1 MDQYVQ
7 KIKIYESEDEILADL
22 IETNIRQRGIGNP
35 NPVKLGR
42 CIKELERIYGFRE
55 GRPEK
60 LSNNFT
66 VNNQPTN
73 ESELAEQL
81 GMTRQTLQNYKKLTE
96 MIPELEKL
104 HDTSNRKNQVK
115 INFVI
120 ALRYFERIEFKIK
133 RKSFYLDKFHDQ
145 PGWV

>member
-1 MDQYVQ
+1 M
-7 KIKIYESEDEILADL
+7 
-22 IETNIRQRGIGNP
+22 
-35 NPVKLGR
+35 KLGR

-133 RKSFYLDKFHDQ
+133 RKSFYLDKFHD
-145 PGWV
+145 